1 MFDARERYI
10 IKMYGDDSEPVSEC
24 CAEPIIGLDDGLG
37 HCSGCNEWTTPKEP
51 EED

>member
-1 MFDARERYI
+1 MIDVNERYI
-10 IKMYGDDSEPVSEC
+10 IKLHDDGSEPVSEC
-24 CAEPIIGLDDGLG
+24 CEEPIIGIYDDLG